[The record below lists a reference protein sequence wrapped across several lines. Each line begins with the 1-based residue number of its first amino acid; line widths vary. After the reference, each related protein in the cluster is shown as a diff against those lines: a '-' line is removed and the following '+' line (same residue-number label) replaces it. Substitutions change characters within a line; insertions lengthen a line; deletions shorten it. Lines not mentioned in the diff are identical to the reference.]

1 MSIKVPIASSALS
14 AERRRSAAA
23 EAEVKRL
30 RSQLEA
36 ITNAATSSQISSP
49 DAVQELAQV
58 VGQLRQVEKDLE
70 DQQDLVRQVINTSP
84 NLIYVEDDKGGII
97 LANKSYAHILSWLAS
112 RSRPAEQLSDGVPA
126 PERQPVQ
133 GESLEASTAFEEC
146 YHLMDGQTRWYH
158 TTQSPLMRSDG
169 SRYLL
174 SFSSDITELKR
185 AHQVAEESVHA
196 KQVFMANMSHEI
208 RTPLHGVMGLAD
220 LLKKGPLTA
229 EQADYVE
236 MISSSTE
243 NLLVVINDIL
253 DFAKIESGKINLESI
268 PFDIIKTVQDA
279 VRSLT
284 FKSDEKGLV
293 LRILG
298 LNENL
303 PLAKGDP
310 YRLRQVLV
318 NLISNAI
325 KFTEQGAITI
335 TIDASQRSGTHLP
348 VTFSVAD
355 TGIGISAENLSQV
368 FSSFQQANS
377 SVPRLYGGTGLGL
390 TICKNLVELQ
400 GGEIGVRS
408 EPGQGSCFYFTIP
421 YTASNEQPAKEQ
433 HPVIQQPDLLRG
445 LNILFAE
452 DNAVN
457 QLIGVSMLSQ
467 WQVKVDMAQNGEEAL
482 HKAWQRKYDI
492 ILMDIQMPQMNG
504 FEATA
509 RLRAEHSPNRDTP
522 VIALTADAIRVND
535 GTRAGLGFTDF
546 LTKPYSEMSLY
557 NIIAKVSQRSQG
569 TPALVDLP
577 IAASDLGLHYDFDML
592 GKLADDQ
599 NFIRKMLELF
609 INRVPGQV
617 KTLQEALEQDDWATV
632 AHEAHSLKSTFGSLN
647 IQPEV
652 GNLKMIEELAEL
664 RAPKSEILPFVN
676 AVAQGTQLFSALFT
690 EELTKLSP
698 SSEGGTVCA

>member
-1 MSIKVPIASSALS
+1 MSIQVPQTKSALS
-14 AERRRSAAA
+14 AERKRTAAA
-23 EAEVKRL
+23 EAEVVRL
-30 RSQLEA
+30 RAQLEA
-36 ITNAATSSQISSP
+36 ITEAATSAQIPSF
-49 DAVQELAQV
+49 DAVQELARV
-58 VGQLRQVEKDLE
+58 VGHLKQVEKELE

-84 NLIYVEDDKGGII
+84 NLIYVEDAKGGII
-97 LANKSYAHILSWLAS
+97 LANKSYAHILSWLSS
-112 RSRPAEQLSDGVPA
+112 RSRADEPLAAGVPA
-126 PERQPVQ
+126 PDRQTEN
-133 GESLEASTAFEEC
+133 GETYETATTFEEC

-185 AHQVAEESVHA
+185 ANRVAEESVHA

-220 LLKKGPLTA
+220 LIKKGPLSA
-229 EQADYVE
+229 EQADYVD
-236 MISSSTE
+236 MIQSSTE

-253 DFAKIESGKINLESI
+253 DFAKIESGKINLENI
-268 PFDIIKTVQDA
+268 PFDLIKTVQDA

-284 FKSDEKGLV
+284 FKSDEKGVV

-303 PLAKGDP
+303 PLAQGDP

-355 TGIGISAENLSQV
+355 TGIGISAENLSTV
-368 FSSFQQANS
+368 FSSFQQGDS

-421 YTASNEQPAKEQ
+421 YTVSNEQPAKE
-433 HPVIQQPDLLRG
+433 HAVIQQPDLLRG

-482 HKAWQRKYDI
+482 HKAWQRKYDL

-504 FEATA
+504 FEATS
-509 RLRAEHSPNRDTP
+509 RLRAEQSPNRNTP
-522 VIALTADAIRVND
+522 VIALTADAIRVNE
-535 GTRAGLGFTDF
+535 RSCESLGFNDF
-546 LTKPYSEMSLY
+546 LTKPYSELALY
-557 NIIAKVSQRSQG
+557 NIIAKVSQRSKS
-569 TPALVDLP
+569 PLAPVDVP
-577 IAASDLGLHYDFDML
+577 IAASDLGLRYDFAML
-592 GKLADDQ
+592 GRLATDQ
-599 NFIRKMLELF
+599 TFIRKMLELF

-617 KTLQEALEQDDWATV
+617 KTLQLAVEQDDWQTV

-652 GNLKMIEELAEL
+652 GNLKMVEELAEL
-664 RAPKSEILPFVN
+664 QAPKAEILPFVN
-676 AVAQGTQLFSALFT
+676 AIAKGTELFSALFI
-690 EELTKLSP
+690 EELAKMSA
-698 SSEGGTVCA
+698 EQEA